1 MIVDFYI
8 FILTLMMNKIKY
20 LSRCFVYYTP
30 IDHYNAY
37 NYAGLLKLRGDL
49 DMEIGSD
56 AFVAF

>member
-1 MIVDFYI
+1 
-8 FILTLMMNKIKY
+8 MNKIKY
-20 LSRCFVYYTP
+20 LSRCFVSYMP